1 MPDYS
6 TLSTQ
11 IEQYKTAASALM
23 NSGSLSADDL
33 ALVGA
38 SLNAIANS
46 LGVADINNALTSA
59 IANINTTK
67 DAAITAFNSGTNGTR
82 LTGAEANIIDHE
94 SRIDNIEG
102 FVSTNGAQYTV
113 LQSTVSALQTSLSTV
128 PSSWQIATS
137 SMTALN
143 NDRIF
148 VGQPGITI
156 TLPLNPTLGYNVT
169 VIDGLGNAGTTN
181 FTIARNSQKIMSLSE
196 DLIVNVNGAV
206 SRLVYVDSV
215 RGWALT

>member
-1 MPDYS
+1 MPDYAS
-6 TLSTQ
+6 LSTQ

-33 ALVGA
+33 ALVGS

-169 VIDGLGNAGTTN
+169 VIDGVGNAGTTN

-196 DLIVNVNGAV
+196 DLVVNVNGAV

>member
-1 MPDYS
+1 MPDYAS
-6 TLSTQ
+6 LSTQ

-23 NSGSLSADDL
+23 NSGTLSADDL

-102 FVSTNGAQYTV
+102 FVSTNGAQYTI

-128 PSSWQIATS
+128 PSSWQIATTS
-137 SMTALN
+137 LTALN

-148 VGQPGITI
+148 VGQAGITI

-169 VIDGLGNAGTTN
+169 IVDGLGNAGTTN
-181 FTIARNSQKIMSLSE
+181 FTIARNAQKIMSLAE
-196 DLIVNVNGAV
+196 DLVVNVNGAV
-206 SRLVYVDSV
+206 AKLVYVDSV

>member
-169 VIDGLGNAGTTN
+169 VIDALGNAGTTN
-181 FTIARNSQKIMSLSE
+181 FTIARNSQRIMSLAE
-196 DLIVNVNGAV
+196 DLVVNVNGAAA
-206 SRLVYVDSV
+206 RLVYVDSV

>member
-1 MPDYS
+1 MPDYAS
-6 TLSTQ
+6 LSTQ

-102 FVSTNGAQYTV
+102 FVSTNGAQYTI

-128 PSSWQIATS
+128 PSSWQIATTS
-137 SMTALN
+137 LTALN

-148 VGQPGITI
+148 VGQAGITI

-169 VIDGLGNAGTTN
+169 IVDGLGNAGTTN
-181 FTIARNSQKIMSLSE
+181 FTIARNAQKIMSLAE
-196 DLIVNVNGAV
+196 DLVVNVNGAV
-206 SRLVYVDSV
+206 AKLVYVDSV

>member
-1 MPDYS
+1 MPDYAS
-6 TLSTQ
+6 LSTQ

-23 NSGSLSADDL
+23 NSGTLSADDL

-128 PSSWQIATS
+128 PSSWQIATA

-148 VGQPGITI
+148 VGQGGITI

-169 VIDGLGNAGTTN
+169 IVDGLGNAGTTN
-181 FTIARNSQKIMSLSE
+181 FTIARNAQKIMSLAE
-196 DLIVNVNGAV
+196 DLVVNVNGAV
-206 SRLVYVDSV
+206 AKLVYVDSV

>member
-169 VIDGLGNAGTTN
+169 VIDGIGNAGTTN